1 MPDRGSAAR
10 PRIFKVSVGDRC
22 RVERGRLDKIKV
34 FHKISQSRPI
44 DSYRLRPR
52 PFFSLRVTGWF
63 MANQIDVARGRDI
76 VARWCTLAE
85 RRLEYLTELFETGR
99 WRRFH
104 SESDFLENLREAKAA
119 VQAWRDLL
127 SREAS
132 RNSTVIDVSW
142 LGRARPAPPR
152 GGGWRGL
159 VRLRQPAL
167 EEIPVELPPR
177 NPIANPIATPT
188 VSPIVPVSETAG
200 AEAALSA
207 QAIGGSAAKLAS
219 ATPAIGERY
228 PLLRN
233 AL

>member
-1 MPDRGSAAR
+1 MT
-10 PRIFKVSVGDRC
+10 
-22 RVERGRLDKIKV
+22 
-34 FHKISQSRPI
+34 H
-44 DSYRLRPR
+44 
-52 PFFSLRVTGWF
+52 
-63 MANQIDVARGRDI
+63 QIGVARGRDI

-104 SESDFLENLREAKAA
+104 SESDFLENLQEAKAA

-132 RNSTVIDVSW
+132 RNNTVIDVSW
-142 LGRARPAPPR
+142 LGRARTAQPPR

-177 NPIANPIATPT
+177 NPIASPI
-188 VSPIVPVSETAG
+188 VNPIVPVSETAG
-200 AEAALSA
+200 AEDALSA
-207 QAIGGSAAKLAS
+207 RVIGSSAAKLAPDKPTV
-219 ATPAIGERY
+219 AERY